1 MVLTLETGG
10 FIMTEDESGLESG
23 GVEED
28 DFDPVDPAYAELVGK
43 MLDALTPRPPIKD
56 DETIYKRR

>member
-1 MVLTLETGG
+1 
-10 FIMTEDESGLESG
+10 MTEDESGLESG